1 MLQYFVGENSIIL
14 FLQSMNFLCCTV
26 YGKIF
31 VDYELS
37 KFNGRFNFF
46 FLICK
51 FIASK
56 NFGLYMYIC
65 NCHVFL
71 LRPTGEGGD
80 EAALK
85 PKKRERREKE
95 AKDVNKTAGDDDDD
109 QEGDEGEKWETVQRK
124 GIGRDVRNYKE
135 NNNLVVY
142 YSSSNDCHSLK
153 CNVTILFIF

>member
-1 MLQYFVGENSIIL
+1 
-14 FLQSMNFLCCTV
+14 MNFFML
-26 YGKIF
+26 YGIWQNF

-37 KFNGRFNFF
+37 KFNGHFNF

-65 NCHVFL
+65 NFHVFL

-135 NNNLVVY
+135 NDNLVVHC
-142 YSSSNDCHSLK
+142 SSSNDCHSLK
-153 CNVTILFIF
+153 YSVTILFYFLLFSS

>member
-1 MLQYFVGENSIIL
+1 MAKFLWTMNSQNLMGVSI
-14 FLQSMNFLCCTV
+14 
-26 YGKIF
+26 
-31 VDYELS
+31 
-37 KFNGRFNFF
+37 F

-124 GIGRDVRNYKE
+124 GIGRDVRKSK
-135 NNNLVVY
+135 L
-142 YSSSNDCHSLK
+142 
-153 CNVTILFIF
+153 